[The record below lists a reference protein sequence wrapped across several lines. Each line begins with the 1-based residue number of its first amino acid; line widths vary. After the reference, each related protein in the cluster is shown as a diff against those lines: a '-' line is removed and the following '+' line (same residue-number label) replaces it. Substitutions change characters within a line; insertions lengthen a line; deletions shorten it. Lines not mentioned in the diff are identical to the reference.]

1 MQRARL
7 LDITSVAE
15 NTPAVDF
22 EPIAGMSADFDTN
35 TESDKDDMDSDDDS
49 LVRPSQRKVVEQ
61 PATPLVKPK
70 LNSTAADVSSKKTQ
84 QANSKVFRN
93 TTFNLNQRPRRWIRK
108 F

>member
-35 TESDKDDMDSDDDS
+35 TESDKDDMDSDDGSS
-49 LVRPSQRKVVEQ
+49 LIPAKRVIMTPNTRQVKDDKV
-61 PATPLVKPK
+61 
-70 LNSTAADVSSKKTQ
+70 TA
-84 QANSKVFRN
+84 
-93 TTFNLNQRPRRWIRK
+93 P
-108 F
+108 

>member
-49 LVRPSQRKVVEQ
+49 SLIPAKRVIMTPNTRQVKDDKV
-61 PATPLVKPK
+61 
-70 LNSTAADVSSKKTQ
+70 TA
-84 QANSKVFRN
+84 
-93 TTFNLNQRPRRWIRK
+93 P
-108 F
+108 